1 MRKSNDTISERWYR
15 IWKVIALQVYVQKWC
30 NESILIALQFEIE
43 QLIFNLKVRQQQSV
57 ISTVSVLCKLFE
69 TYIH

>member
-43 QLIFNLKVRQQQSV
+43 QLIFNLKVRQQWSI
-57 ISTVSVLCKLFE
+57 ISTVLVLCELFE
-69 TYIH
+69 IYVH